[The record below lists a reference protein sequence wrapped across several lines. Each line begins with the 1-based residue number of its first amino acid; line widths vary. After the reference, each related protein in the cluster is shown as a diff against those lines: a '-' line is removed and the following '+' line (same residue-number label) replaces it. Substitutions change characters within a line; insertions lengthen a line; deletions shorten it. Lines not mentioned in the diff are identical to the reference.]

1 MIGKN
6 FVLKKLIYKQRRAVS
21 SELCDYIV
29 DEIKKEPWDIH
40 SWYESNKNSFY
51 SEENSEPKILFSTQQ
66 LQNLLT
72 PHINECVVEYDKIF
86 SFSKCERAK
95 HVVKKLSKVR
105 FNKYEC
111 GDMMRQHIDHI
122 HSLFDGNE
130 KGIPALSIIVSLN
143 DGYSGGELYFWE
155 NHTVKMN
162 KGDILIFPSSFL
174 FPHGVKKIISGVRY
188 SSVCWGW

>member
-1 MIGKN
+1 MIDRN
-6 FVLKKLIYKQRRAVS
+6 FTLKKLIHKQKRVVPS
-21 SELCDYIV
+21 KLCDYIV
-29 DEIKKEPWDIH
+29 SEIKKEHWDIH
-40 SWYESNKNSFY
+40 SWYQSDKDLFLSEKN
-51 SEENSEPKILFSTQQ
+51 NEPKVMSSTQQ

-72 PHINECVVEYDKIF
+72 PHINKCVVEYDKMF

-111 GDMMRQHIDHI
+111 GDLMRQHIDHI
-122 HSLFDGNE
+122 QSLFDGNE
-130 KGIPALSIIVSLN
+130 KGIPVLSIIVSLN
-143 DGYSGGELYFWE
+143 DEYSGGELYFWE
-155 NHTVKMN
+155 NYNVKMS

-188 SSVCWGW
+188 SAVCWGW